1 MRATAWLGAPAYT
14 QGPRWERKTTPSRTE
29 TRRGGGEGAPW
40 GWVGPGQ
47 LRCGGEQEAQGNL
60 SGRGRRVPGPGHTKE
75 TRSQR
80 GKLGRVHPCRPWGI
94 PRGAASSEDLSPG
107 LESTHCRFR
116 GPGKATEGDG
126 MAITAAALVGLGTR
140 RRRRRSLPANVPL
153 TKRRRRQRRPCPSRD
168 PTSRERAEP
177 VLEA

>member
-1 MRATAWLGAPAYT
+1 MAGSSSLHAG
-14 QGPRWERKTTPSRTE
+14 TE
-29 TRRGGGEGAPW
+29 VGEKNHTLQDRNPEGGGEGAPW